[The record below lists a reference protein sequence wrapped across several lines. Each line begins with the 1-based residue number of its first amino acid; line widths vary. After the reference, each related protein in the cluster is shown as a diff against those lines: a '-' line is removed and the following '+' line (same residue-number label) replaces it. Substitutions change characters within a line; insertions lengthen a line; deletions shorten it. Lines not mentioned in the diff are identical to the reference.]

1 VKVAYVLHQFFPRHI
16 TGTETYTY
24 GLAKAMRERGHQVSV
39 LCYEHSHFEGI
50 PLQGIIDDTYD
61 GIPVRRLCYHQKLAP
76 NPVYYEYYNPLMG
89 EWAQAFFHEQ
99 SPDVIHF
106 THCAFLTS
114 AVIEAAQRLRIP
126 TVLTLTDF
134 WFICPRMQLLQE
146 NEELCEGPEGEA
158 DCLKCYLPA
167 FLNPYKK
174 HLRFFPPAAQKALFH
189 LRLFMKSILAL
200 NRAPHYGALRA
211 ALQRKPFLQQMLEKV
226 NKIIAPSRFLQEMYT
241 KNGVNASALRYLSFG
256 LDTSHLQGHKKT
268 PADRLRIAFIG
279 TLTAHK
285 GCHILVEAF
294 RGIESD
300 RLRLAIYGNTDQF
313 ADYTARLKKQIGE
326 DERIALQGTFPPEDL
341 GKVFSEIDILV
352 VPSIWYENTPLIV
365 YSALATKT
373 PVIATNLGGL
383 TELIK
388 PGVNGFL
395 FEAGDAA
402 GLKAC
407 MEKVVRSPDLIR
419 RLEEQIEPVKNM
431 EAHAEEILQEYRGVG
446 AGS

>member
-1 VKVAYVLHQFFPRHI
+1 VKVVYVLHQFFPRHI

-24 GLAKAMRERGHQVSV
+24 GLAKALQGRGHQVAI
-39 LCYEHSHFEGI
+39 LCYEHSHFEKI
-50 PLQGIIDDTYD
+50 PLQGIINDAYD

-89 EWAQAFFHEQ
+89 EWAQAYFNEIK
-99 SPDVIHF
+99 PDVIHF

-114 AVIEAAQRLRIP
+114 AVIEAAHRLKIP

-158 DCLKCYLPA
+158 DCLKCHLPSL
-167 FLNPYKK
+167 LNPYKK
-174 HLRFFPPAAQKALFH
+174 YLRFLPPSAQKALFQVGS
-189 LRLFMKSILAL
+189 FMKAILAL
-200 NRAPHYGALRA
+200 NRAPHYGALKA
-211 ALQRKPFLQQMLEKV
+211 ALQRKPFLQQMLERV
-226 NKIIAPSRFLQEMYT
+226 DKIIAPSLFLQEMYIR
-241 KNGVNASALRYLSFG
+241 NGISASALKHLSFG
-256 LDTSHLQGHKKT
+256 LDTSHLNGHKKN

-294 RGIESD
+294 RKIESD
-300 RLRLAIYGNTDQF
+300 RLQLAIYGNTEQF
-313 ADYTARLKKQIGE
+313 AEYTARIKKQMGK
-326 DERIALQGTFPPEDL
+326 DERIALKGTFPPEDL

-395 FEAGDAA
+395 FEAGDVT

-407 MEKVVRSPDLIR
+407 MEKIVHSPDLLQ

-431 EAHAEEILQEYRGVG
+431 ETHAEEILQEYRGVG
-446 AGS
+446 VRV